1 MRVSAAS
8 TRFRLRPRPSESCAS
23 SASDIPDLR
32 AGARAASMDPMVP
45 VRVTVAV
52 GRKVVAL
59 DDVRDPRVAAALRQT
74 ANDVGTRL
82 SKAKCP
88 AHGKGPTDVRLHFDA
103 SGAGDLKYESCC
115 AKLGETISKLV

>member
-1 MRVSAAS
+1 M
-8 TRFRLRPRPSESCAS
+8 L
-23 SASDIPDLR
+23 
-32 AGARAASMDPMVP
+32 P

-59 DDVRDPRVAAALRQT
+59 DDVRDARVATALRQ
-74 ANDVGTRL
+74 AAKDVGTRL
-82 SKAKCP
+82 ATATCP

-115 AKLGETISKLV
+115 EKLGEAIAKLV